1 MHSLI
6 QAIIL
11 GVLTGGVYALMA
23 SGQTLIFGIMKVV
36 NLAQGAL
43 VVLGAYLTYTLFTQ
57 LGIDPF
63 LSVLITT
70 PLLFLVGVAVQW
82 AFLRPL
88 HGDDVAQLSLLVTFA
103 IALGVEGILSF
114 TYGTTLTNIQ
124 PSYANTSWTVLGY
137 SVSLVRFVA
146 FLLSLVMLGVLY
158 LILQRTKFGRSV
170 RATVQNPMS
179 AQLLGVNAQRVSA
192 IGFGLGTATAA
203 AAGSVFG
210 MLNSFNPG
218 SHYDLISRLLTIVVL
233 GGLGSIGGSVVAAIV
248 MGVASSVVSALAS
261 PIWSDFSFFV
271 VLLLVLL
278 LRPRGLFGAR
288 LRGAL

>member
-1 MHSLI
+1 VHAFI
-6 QAIIL
+6 QAVIL
-11 GVLTGGVYALMA
+11 GILTGGVYALMA

-63 LSVLITT
+63 LSILITT

-82 AFLRPL
+82 ALLRPL

-103 IALGVEGILSF
+103 IALGIEGVLSF
-114 TYGTTLTNIQ
+114 AYSATLTNVQ
-124 PSYANTSWTVLGY
+124 PSYANFSWTVLGY
-137 SVSLVRFVA
+137 QVSLVRFVA
-146 FLLSLVMLGVLY
+146 FVLSLVMLGALY
-158 LILQRTKFGRSV
+158 FILQRTKFGRSV

-179 AQLLGVNAQRVSA
+179 AQLLGVNANRVSA
-192 IGFGLGTATAA
+192 LGFGLGAATAA

-233 GGLGSIGGSVVAAIV
+233 GGLGSIGGSVVAALV

-261 PIWSDFSFFV
+261 PIWSDFTFFI

-278 LRPRGLFGAR
+278 IRPRGLFGAR
-288 LRGAL
+288 TRGAL

>member
-1 MHSLI
+1 VHSLI

-11 GVLTGGVYALMA
+11 GILTGGVYALMA

-43 VVLGAYLTYTLFTQ
+43 VVLGAYLTYTLFTL

-63 LSVLITT
+63 LSILITT
-70 PLLFLVGVAVQW
+70 PLMFLIGVGIQW
-82 AFLRPL
+82 VLLRPL

-103 IALGVEGILSF
+103 VALGVEGVLSF
-114 TYGTTLTNIQ
+114 TYGATLTNVQ
-124 PSYANTSWTVLGY
+124 PSYANSSWTILGY
-137 SVSLVRFVA
+137 QVSLVRFVA
-146 FLLSLVMLGVLY
+146 FALSLVMLGVLY

-179 AQLLGVNAQRVSA
+179 AQLLGVNANRVSA
-192 IGFGLGTATAA
+192 LGFGLGAATAA

-233 GGLGSIGGSVVAAIV
+233 GGLGSIGGSVVAAVV
-248 MGVASSVVSALAS
+248 MGVASSVVSALVS
-261 PIWSDFSFFV
+261 PIWSDFTFFI

-278 LRPRGLFGAR
+278 IRPRGLFGAR
-288 LRGAL
+288 TRGAL

>member
-1 MHSLI
+1 MHALI

-23 SGQTLIFGIMKVV
+23 SGQTLIFGVMKVV

-70 PLLFLVGVAVQW
+70 PLMFLVGVAVQW

-88 HGDDVAQLSLLVTFA
+88 HGDDIAQLSLLVTFA
-103 IALGVEGILSF
+103 VALGIEGVLSF
-114 TYGTTLTNIQ
+114 AYSTTLTNIQ
-124 PSYANTSWTVLGY
+124 PSYANFSWEILGY
-137 SVSLVRFVA
+137 QVSLVRFVA
-146 FLLSLVMLGVLY
+146 FVLSLVMLGLLY

-179 AQLLGVNAQRVSA
+179 AQLLGVNSQRVSA
-192 IGFGLGTATAA
+192 IGFGIGTATAA

-233 GGLGSIGGSVVAAIV
+233 GGLGSIGGSVVAALV

-261 PIWSDFSFFV
+261 PIWSDFTFFI

>member
-1 MHSLI
+1 MHAFI
-6 QAIIL
+6 QAVIL
-11 GVLTGGVYALMA
+11 GILTGGVYALMA

-63 LSVLITT
+63 LSILITT

-82 AFLRPL
+82 ALLRPL

-103 IALGVEGILSF
+103 IALGIEGVLSF
-114 TYGTTLTNIQ
+114 AYSATLTNVQ
-124 PSYANTSWTVLGY
+124 PSYANFSWTVLGY
-137 SVSLVRFVA
+137 QVSLVRFVA
-146 FLLSLVMLGVLY
+146 FVLSLVMLGALY
-158 LILQRTKFGRSV
+158 FILQRTKFGRSV

-179 AQLLGVNAQRVSA
+179 AQLLGVNANRVSA
-192 IGFGLGTATAA
+192 LGFGLGAATAA

-233 GGLGSIGGSVVAAIV
+233 GGLGSIGGSVVAALV

-261 PIWSDFSFFV
+261 PIWSDFTFFI

-278 LRPRGLFGAR
+278 IRPRGLFGAR
-288 LRGAL
+288 TRGAL

>member
-1 MHSLI
+1 MHALI
-6 QAIIL
+6 QAVIL

-63 LSVLITT
+63 VSVLITT

-103 IALGVEGILSF
+103 VALGVEGLLSF
-114 TYGTTLTNIQ
+114 TYSATLTNIQ
-124 PSYANTSWTVLGY
+124 PSYANTSWTILGY
-137 SVSLVRFVA
+137 QVSLVRFVA

-158 LILQRTKFGRSV
+158 LLLQRTKFGRSV
-170 RATVQNPMS
+170 RASVQNPMS

-261 PIWSDFSFFV
+261 PIWSDFTFFI

-288 LRGAL
+288 VRGAL

>member
-1 MHSLI
+1 MHALI

-70 PLLFLVGVAVQW
+70 PLMFLVGVAVQW

-88 HGDDVAQLSLLVTFA
+88 HGDDIAQLSLLVTFA
-103 IALGVEGILSF
+103 VALGVEGVLSF
-114 TYGTTLTNIQ
+114 AYGATLTNIQ
-124 PSYANTSWTVLGY
+124 PSYANSSWEILGY
-137 SVSLVRFVA
+137 QVSLVRFVA
-146 FLLSLVMLGVLY
+146 FVLSLVMLGLLY

-179 AQLLGVNAQRVSA
+179 AQLLGVNAERVSA
-192 IGFGLGTATAA
+192 IGFGLGAATAA

-233 GGLGSIGGSVVAAIV
+233 GGLGSIGGSVVAALV

-261 PIWSDFSFFV
+261 PIWSDFTFFI

>member
-1 MHSLI
+1 MHALI
-6 QAIIL
+6 QAVIL

-63 LSVLITT
+63 VSVLITT

-103 IALGVEGILSF
+103 VALGVEGLLSF
-114 TYGTTLTNIQ
+114 TYSATLTNIQ
-124 PSYANTSWTVLGY
+124 PSYANTSWTILGY
-137 SVSLVRFVA
+137 QVSLVRFVA

-158 LILQRTKFGRSV
+158 LLLQRTKFGRSV
-170 RATVQNPMS
+170 RASVQNPMS

-261 PIWSDFSFFV
+261 PIWSDFTFFI

-278 LRPRGLFGAR
+278 LRPRVLFGAR
-288 LRGAL
+288 VRGAL

>member
-1 MHSLI
+1 MHALI
-6 QAIIL
+6 QAVIL

-63 LSVLITT
+63 LAVLITT

-103 IALGVEGILSF
+103 VALGVEGILSF
-114 TYGTTLTNIQ
+114 TYGATLTNIQ
-124 PSYANTSWTVLGY
+124 PSYANASWTILGY

-261 PIWSDFSFFV
+261 PIWSDFTFFI

>member
-1 MHSLI
+1 MHAFI

-63 LSVLITT
+63 LSILITT

-82 AFLRPL
+82 ALLRPL

-103 IALGVEGILSF
+103 IALGIEGVLSF
-114 TYGTTLTNIQ
+114 TYSATLTNVQ
-124 PSYANTSWTVLGY
+124 PSYANFSWTVLGY
-137 SVSLVRFVA
+137 QVSLVRFVA
-146 FLLSLVMLGVLY
+146 FVLSLVMLGALY
-158 LILQRTKFGRSV
+158 FILQRTKFGRSV

-179 AQLLGVNAQRVSA
+179 AQLLGVNANRVSA
-192 IGFGLGTATAA
+192 LGFGLGAATAA

-233 GGLGSIGGSVVAAIV
+233 GGLGSIGGSVVAALV

-261 PIWSDFSFFV
+261 PIWSDFTFFI

-278 LRPRGLFGAR
+278 IRPRGLFGAR
-288 LRGAL
+288 TRGAL